1 MKITCLKS
9 KFPSKNIMKIH
20 TCSQDGDP
28 WAWNQINRWW
38 FQILN
43 AENIRFR
50 PGIDKKSC
58 QSSKNVKNY
67 RFTRFEILAKKFS
80 CPKVKSSPNPW
91 IKILRFNSDDVLLTA
106 FNRLLPHEYHTNWT
120 TKPLMGVFLAECQK
134 LEILFF
140 NFHRFLKVI
149 SKLSKGL

>member
-1 MKITCLKS
+1 
-9 KFPSKNIMKIH
+9 MKIH
-20 TCSQDGDP
+20 TCSHDGDP

-43 AENIRFR
+43 AENIQFR
-50 PGIDKKSC
+50 PGIDKNC
-58 QSSKNVKNY
+58 QSSKNVKKVSFY
-67 RFTRFEILAKKFS
+67 RFTRFQVLAKKFS

-91 IKILRFNSDDVLLTA
+91 IKILRFNSDLC

-134 LEILFF
+134 LEILFQF
-140 NFHRFLKVI
+140 SQIFKKTFEGI
-149 SKLSKGL
+149 ITS

>member
-1 MKITCLKS
+1 MIFEFQIKFSKLK
-9 KFPSKNIMKIH
+9 NTTKIH

-50 PGIDKKSC
+50 PGIDKNC
-58 QSSKNVKNY
+58 QNSKNVK
-67 RFTRFEILAKKFS
+67 
-80 CPKVKSSPNPW
+80 KVVSTDLPDFKSWRKSLVVQKSNQVQ
-91 IKILRFNSDDVLLTA
+91 ISGLRFYVLTVMC

-120 TKPLMGVFLAECQK
+120 TKPLMGVFFGRVSKARNS
-134 LEILFF
+134 FF